1 MGFKRLKLNDGSSA
15 HISRGTDLNTK
26 AVTAV
31 STFNSNGSF
40 APASNNKKYQV
51 FAVGGGAGGGGW
63 RAGGGGAGGA
73 VFFEGV
79 QFSGTSNITIG
90 SKGNGAPSGQF
101 KNGNAGG
108 ATSANNAAFVD
119 QSNNKNTLTNLSVA
133 GGGRGAGQ
141 THAGGSGGCG
151 GGSGSTNN
159 TTATGNIGGDGS
171 RSQDGSPNNWRG
183 GGGGG
188 MGSDL
193 TGAVMSG
200 TQAGD
205 GFSFLSTNYSAGG
218 GYSGFYGDGG
228 GGNVGN
234 TNVGGNGGS
243 SPNNGGGY
251 GSGGG
256 ALKNDASGNAGT
268 GSDGRLIVLE
278 YEQMTLAGNV
288 ANIKKVKKL

>member
-1 MGFKRLKLNDGSSA
+1 MGFKRLALNDGASA
-15 HISRGTDLNTK
+15 HISRGEDLNAK
-26 AVTAV
+26 AMTLVQTN
-31 STFNSNGSF
+31 NSNGSF
-40 APASNNKKYQV
+40 SPDSYNTKYQV

-90 SKGNGAPSGQF
+90 SQGSGANSGQF
-101 KNGNAGG
+101 LNGGNGG
-108 ATSANNAAFVD
+108 TTSMNAATFIA
-119 QSNNKNTLTNLSVA
+119 QSNNKNTLSNISVD

-141 THAGGSGGCG
+141 GQAGGSGGCG
-151 GGSGSTNN
+151 GGSGADNN
-159 TTATGNIGGDGS
+159 TTPTGNIGGNG
-171 RSQDGSPNNWRG
+171 GPKTNNNSYMG

-193 TGAVMSG
+193 TGANG
-200 TQAGD
+200 AQDAGD
-205 GFSFLSTNYSAGG
+205 GFAFLGENYCAGG
-218 GYSGFYGDGG
+218 GQQGFYGSGG
-228 GGNVGN
+228 GGDVGG

-243 SPNNGGGY
+243 TPNNGGGY

-256 ALKNDASGNAGT
+256 SRKNDSNSNSGGHGSAG
-268 GSDGRLIVLE
+268 RMQILK
-278 YEQMTLAGNV
+278 YEQPTLAGNV